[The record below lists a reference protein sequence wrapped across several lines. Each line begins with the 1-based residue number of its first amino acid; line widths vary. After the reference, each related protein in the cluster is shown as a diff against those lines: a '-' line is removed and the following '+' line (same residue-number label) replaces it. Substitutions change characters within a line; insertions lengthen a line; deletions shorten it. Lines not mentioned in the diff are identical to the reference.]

1 MAFEKIQSSALDYLK
16 IQTGALNYLN
26 DTITFY
32 YLLKEKLL
40 SDDGYT
46 FYEARTHNFQ
56 NNQNIE
62 ALAKQCCERFFCEF
76 DETNKE
82 FIYRLNDENE
92 KQDGINRLIQVIT
105 MFEILF
111 YKEKYQERY

>member
-1 MAFEKIQSSALDYLK
+1 MEFEK
-16 IQTGALNYLN
+16 IQTGALDYLN
-26 DTITFY
+26 DMITFY
-32 YLLKEKLL
+32 YLPKEKLL

-56 NNQNIE
+56 NNQKIE
-62 ALAKQCCERFFCEF
+62 KLAKQCCERFFCQF

-92 KQDGINRLIQVIT
+92 KQDAIDRLIQAIT

-111 YKEKYQERY
+111 YQERYQERY